1 MSDTFSLQGSLQTT
15 PAVGA
20 PSGFFTL
27 IAQLDEQLVLGVK
40 RQDEVALTVDT
51 PVAVAFG
58 GVANAHVVML
68 KTIGGKIRARL
79 TSADGSTQAVP
90 VDSFALVMSRTVPV
104 TAIDL
109 TRVTGQATTVEIF
122 LGQRA

>member
-58 GVANAHVVML
+58 GVTNAHVIML
-68 KTIGGKIRARL
+68 KTVGGKIRARL
-79 TSADGSTQAVP
+79 TSADGSTQAIP
-90 VDSFALVMSRTVPV
+90 VDSFALVMSRSVPV

>member
-109 TRVTGQATTVEIF
+109 TRVVGQATTVEIF
-122 LGQRA
+122 LGQKA